1 MTSNSISSA
10 NSQRSQLYCWA
21 ELTKRGTFL
30 YPANG
35 CKPWCTAF
43 TLLSSSLLSPKDF
56 KLTTT
61 LHVTRY
67 WRSGSR
73 EKLSHARV
81 RELAF
86 GGPRRRGL
94 PLPATW
100 RERVRATTDCPTES
114 PRASLRNSTRSFP
127 RAQDR
132 ITDGRTET
140 ETGGLNCR
148 WDSFLPPPSS
158 SRCRSRRRTDGRRR
172 GRRERSK
179 VLSLFLSIYLVRALL
194 VFWALCTS
202 SIPHLLNLSEAD
214 DGYDG
219 TLSVIRWRHI
229 QRRNPGRR
237 GKSSGWRWRGWT
249 RDSRVDS
256 LPSCPCSFQISAI
269 PFTPMAGQGNSE

>member
-1 MTSNSISSA
+1 MARASA
-10 NSQRSQLYCWA
+10 SDDRLSDRESASVLA
-21 ELTKRGTFL
+21 EFH
-30 YPANG
+30 
-35 CKPWCTAF
+35 
-43 TLLSSSLLSPKDF
+43 TLLSPS
-56 KLTTT
+56 
-61 LHVTRY
+61 
-67 WRSGSR
+67 
-73 EKLSHARV
+73 ARPNNG
-81 RELAF
+81 R
-86 GGPRRRGL
+86 
-94 PLPATW
+94 
-100 RERVRATTDCPTES
+100 TDG
-114 PRASLRNSTRSFP
+114 R
-127 RAQDR
+127 
-132 ITDGRTET
+132 TDGRTET

-237 GKSSGWRWRGWT
+237 GKSSGWRWRG
-249 RDSRVDS
+249 
-256 LPSCPCSFQISAI
+256 
-269 PFTPMAGQGNSE
+269 